1 MRALPNSMGE
11 SPTSPRL
18 IRMYELPQINE
29 SKKRY
34 NHLFS
39 GIFIIGMQSW
49 GKRMKKWLFLL
60 HLIKT

>member
-1 MRALPNSMGE
+1 MRALPSSMAE

-39 GIFIIGMQSW
+39 GIFIIGLQSLE
-49 GKRMKKWLFLL
+49 KRMKK
-60 HLIKT
+60 